1 MCRDC
6 RHPEHMDVLVSLAI
20 HLHLDSGN
28 PCRHD
33 GAILKL
39 ARLGVPKVAKIGA
52 KTAIVEDGIDRIS

>member
-1 MCRDC
+1 MRGNLASILCRNC
-6 RHPEHMDVLVSLAI
+6 QVSRHV
-20 HLHLDSGN
+20 GN

-39 ARLGVPKVAKIGA
+39 ARLGVPQVAKIGA